1 MKIMALEIRLP
12 KEVEL
17 KLMNDKDLVGII
29 KTKIEHEIS
38 KEIKR
43 DIFLSMLF
51 DEILEDSELTDQEI
65 NILDHRVKKSIS
77 EKWNEDNC

>member
-1 MKIMALEIRLP
+1 MALEIRLP